1 MFFQPFT
8 NPYNLYWH
16 TSTFSHFRY
25 TFSSIKK
32 GANILLSAPSTQIKK
47 FSLDITFNLK
57 VAQTLSSF
65 SLAVVVVRW
74 REEIVFHHLQWRK
87 RRCLFSS
94 SSTDLLRTIPQF
106 LGFFLGKH
114 LKDFINCRKK
124 KFDVGESNWH
134 AILTYLIPILWQILA
149 SNHEIDASLRHLH
162 YTQHF
167 Y

>member
-1 MFFQPFT
+1 MSLQIKRKNQYDKQNNGLMFFQPFT
-8 NPYNLYWH
+8 NPYSLYWH

-32 GANILLSAPSTQIKK
+32 EQIFSYHHLLHKIKK

-57 VAQTLSSF
+57 VAKTLSSF
-65 SLAVVVVRW
+65 SLAVVRW

-124 KFDVGESNWH
+124 N
-134 AILTYLIPILWQILA
+134 LM
-149 SNHEIDASLRHLH
+149 
-162 YTQHF
+162 
-167 Y
+167 